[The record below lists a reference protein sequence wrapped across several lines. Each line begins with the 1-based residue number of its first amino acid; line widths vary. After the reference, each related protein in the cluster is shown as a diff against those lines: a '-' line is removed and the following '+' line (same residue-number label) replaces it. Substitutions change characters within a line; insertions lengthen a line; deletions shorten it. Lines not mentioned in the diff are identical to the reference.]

1 MKITSLLYHDVVV
14 EGNFEESGFMGN
26 GPNSYKLDETSFQEH
41 LSKAADN
48 LKGHGESLKAFL
60 KNERAESDNMQL
72 ITFDDGGVSFITKIA
87 PLLEK
92 EQIQGVFFISTKFV
106 GQKGFLNADQIRS
119 LAERGHIIGS
129 HSHSHPERISA
140 LTYQQILN
148 EWKESK
154 GILEEILGGKVNT
167 ASIPGGFFS
176 NEVARLAEEAGYR
189 VLFTSEPTNT
199 CYHIGNCV
207 IAGRYSIKRG
217 DSGNKVEQIV
227 KGSTTFRIKQFLF
240 WNLKKIVKNVL
251 GDSYL
256 SLRKKLIK

>member
-1 MKITSLLYHDVVV
+1 MKITSLLYHDVVT

-26 GPNSYKLDETSFQEH
+26 GPNSYKLDETSFCDH
-41 LSKAADN
+41 LSKAAGN
-48 LKGHGESLKAFL
+48 LKGQGEFFKTFL
-60 KNERAESDNMQL
+60 RNGQVESHDIQL
-72 ITFDDGGVSFITKIA
+72 ITFDDGGVSFITRIA

-92 EQIQGVFFISTKFV
+92 ELIQGVFFISTKFI
-106 GQKGFLNADQIRS
+106 GQKGFLNGDQIRS

-140 LTYQQILN
+140 LTYQQVLN

-154 GILEEILGGKVNT
+154 VILEEILGEEVNT

-176 NEVARLAEEAGYR
+176 NEVARSAQEAGYK

-199 CYHIGNCV
+199 CYYIGDCM
-207 IAGRYSIKRG
+207 ITGRYSIKRG
-217 DSGNKVEQIV
+217 DSGNKAEQIV
-227 KGSTTFRIKQFLF
+227 KGSAIFRIKQFLF
-240 WNLKKIVKNVL
+240 WNLKKVVKKVL